1 MKRAATKNERGV
13 LLKITPRKL
22 PSRAGSRARVEKI
35 VATTIEVISNKGL
48 DGFTTNEIAKKA
60 GIPIGSLYQY
70 FPNKQSILYAIMQ
83 DWFAEIEERTA
94 TFPLEKYAKS
104 SSKRLLE
111 DFSKSVGTYDR
122 YTGKRRKLGQLLISA
137 AATYPELNE
146 LYEKHKEFTIDA
158 LVVFLHQ
165 AGSNWDAERMRKL
178 GHYLFELRNT
188 IYQVPDD
195 VVEEAIYFREVATI
209 ALMKDA
215 FK

>member
-83 DWFAEIEERTA
+83 DWLAEIEERTA